1 MFDLDGDM
9 FKYVDSLKTSVDK
22 FMLEKMEM
30 LKKLVRDDK
39 LKMTFELGFVSREN
53 SELIK
58 KIRKMNPYTIDWSN
72 IPDYLTKEDFL
83 IIAKGWL
90 ISKHFF
96 FVTIMTE
103 AFMLKNIFNFPNLY
117 QKHQKKC

>member
-1 MFDLDGDM
+1 MYPLIRSSTTHLALGNELN
-9 FKYVDSLKTSVDK
+9 YVDSLKMSVDK

-30 LKKLVRDDK
+30 LKKLVRDER
-39 LKMTFELGFVSREN
+39 LAMNFELGFVSREN

-83 IIAKGWL
+83 AIAKG
-90 ISKHFF
+90 
-96 FVTIMTE
+96 
-103 AFMLKNIFNFPNLY
+103 
-117 QKHQKKC
+117 